1 MRILFITYKVDES
14 DSLVGFVVG
23 WLNALAAH
31 ASRVE
36 VICLAS
42 GPAQLHP
49 NVRVHSLGTQAGAG
63 KPAQA
68 LAFYRVA
75 LGLKVDVV
83 FCQFSPEFVMAIAP
97 LAKLRRWPVAL
108 WYTHRHAGLAL
119 RIATRLADR
128 VLTASPESFRLRTPK
143 LRVIGHGISTT
154 RFAPSAAPALPGA
167 RRLVLA
173 VGRIAPVKNYE
184 LLIAAAQRVTAVHAD
199 VDFVVAGGA
208 HAPGMQAYL
217 GQLQALAAASALGS
231 RFQLIGPL
239 PYAAVPGLYQSAAV
253 AANLCGTGG
262 MDKAVLEGFS
272 CGLPT
277 VVRNTTFAGLLAE
290 DAPALLAAD
299 ATADDVALLLLGVL
313 QQPAAARQALGA
325 RLRSRVVA
333 GYGEQALAEK
343 LFASLKELCA

>member
-36 VICLAS
+36 VICLGS

-49 NVRVHSLGTQAGAG
+49 NVRVHALGTRLGAG

-68 LAFYRVA
+68 RAFYRAA
-75 LGLKVDVV
+75 LSLKVDVV
-83 FCQFSPEFVMAIAP
+83 FCQFSPEFVMAVAP
-97 LAKLRRWPVAL
+97 LAKLRGWPVAL
-108 WYTHRHAGLAL
+108 WYTHRHAGLGL
-119 RIATRLADR
+119 RIATLLADR
-128 VLTASPESFRLRTPK
+128 VLTASPESFRLPTPK
-143 LRVIGHGISTT
+143 LRVIGHGINTA
-154 RFAPSAAPALPGA
+154 RFAPSAAPALSGA

-184 LLIAAAQRVTAVHAD
+184 LLIAAAQRVIAVHAD

-208 HAPGMQAYL
+208 HAPGMAAYL
-217 GQLQALAAASALGS
+217 QQLQVLAAASGLAG
-231 RFQLIGPL
+231 RFQFIGPQ
-239 PYAAVPGLYQSAAV
+239 PFAAVPALYHSAAV
-253 AANLCGTGG
+253 AVNLCGTGG

-277 VVRNTTFAGLLAE
+277 VVRNATFAALLAE
-290 DAPALLAAD
+290 DAPALLAVDGA
-299 ATADDVALLLLGVL
+299 ADDVALLLLDAL
-313 QQPAAARQALGA
+313 QLAVPARQALA
-325 RLRSRVVA
+325 VRLRSRVVA
-333 GYGEQALAEK
+333 SHGEQALAEK
-343 LFASLKELCA
+343 LFASLQELCA

>member
-42 GPAQLHP
+42 GPAQLQP
-49 NVRVHSLGTQAGAG
+49 NVRVHSLGTQPGAG

-217 GQLQALAAASALGS
+217 GQLQALAAEARWAAAFSLSGRCRTRPYPACINLL
-231 RFQLIGPL
+231 QLRQTC
-239 PYAAVPGLYQSAAV
+239 AAPV
-253 AANLCGTGG
+253 AWTRRCS
-262 MDKAVLEGFS
+262 KA
-272 CGLPT
+272 
-277 VVRNTTFAGLLAE
+277 
-290 DAPALLAAD
+290 LAAD
-299 ATADDVALLLLGVL
+299 CRRWCATLLLRGCWRKMRRRCWRLM
-313 QQPAAARQALGA
+313 QPLTTWRYCCWACCSSRRLRGRHWARACAAA
-325 RLRSRVVA
+325 
-333 GYGEQALAEK
+333 
-343 LFASLKELCA
+343 

>member
-1 MRILFITYKVDES
+1 V
-14 DSLVGFVVG
+14 
-23 WLNALAAH
+23 
-31 ASRVE
+31 
-36 VICLAS
+36 
-42 GPAQLHP
+42 
-49 NVRVHSLGTQAGAG
+49 
-63 KPAQA
+63 
-68 LAFYRVA
+68 
-75 LGLKVDVV
+75 
-83 FCQFSPEFVMAIAP
+83 
-97 LAKLRRWPVAL
+97 
-108 WYTHRHAGLAL
+108 
-119 RIATRLADR
+119 
-128 VLTASPESFRLRTPK
+128 
-143 LRVIGHGISTT
+143 
-154 RFAPSAAPALPGA
+154 PALPGA

-184 LLIAAAQRVTAVHAD
+184 LLIAAAQRVTAAHAD

-231 RFQLIGPL
+231 RFQFVGPL
-239 PYAAVPGLYQSAAV
+239 PYAALPGLYQSAAV

-290 DAPALLAAD
+290 DAPALLASD